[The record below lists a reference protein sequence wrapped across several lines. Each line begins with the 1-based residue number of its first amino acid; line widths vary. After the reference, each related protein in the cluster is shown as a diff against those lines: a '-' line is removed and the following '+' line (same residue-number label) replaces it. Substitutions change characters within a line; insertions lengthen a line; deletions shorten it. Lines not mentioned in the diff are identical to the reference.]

1 MKVMVVGS
9 GGREHALAWKIRQ
22 SPLVSEVFVLPGN
35 PGMEAVATR
44 LPGDPKDIASLV
56 HAAEDRAIDLTVIGP
71 EDPLALG
78 VVDTFTGRGLT
89 IFGPTAAAAALESS
103 KVFAKDLMREH
114 GLPTADYRVFETPEE
129 APAFVAARPEGP
141 VVVKADGLSAGK
153 GVAVAPGKA
162 EALAAIEEIMV
173 LKTFGTSGRR
183 VVVEEF
189 LTGEELSVLA
199 LADGQDVLVLG
210 AAQDHKQVYDGDR
223 GPNTGGM
230 GAFSP
235 VPAYTPEVA
244 RAVEERILRPAVRA
258 MAAAGRPF
266 RGTLFAG
273 LMLTADGPK
282 VLEFNARFGDP
293 ETQVVLPRL
302 RCDLVPLL
310 LAAAHGSLTGL
321 RVVVS
326 SEAAVCVIMASS
338 GYPGPYEKG
347 LPIEGLV
354 EAAAAGAT
362 VFHAGTARDAAGQL
376 VTSGGRV
383 LGVMAFGAD
392 VAAARARAYSAVGKI
407 SFKGTHYRR
416 DIGNRRWA

>member
-1 MKVMVVGS
+1 MKVLVVGS

-35 PGMEAVATR
+35 PGMEGIATR

-56 HAAEDRAIDLTVIGP
+56 RAAEDRAIDLTVIGP

-129 APAFVAARPEGP
+129 ARAFVAARPEGP

-173 LKTFGTSGRR
+173 LKTFGTAGRR
-183 VVVEEF
+183 IVVEEF
-189 LTGEELSVLA
+189 LAGEELSVLA
-199 LADGQDVLVLG
+199 LADGQNVLVLG
-210 AAQDHKQVYDGDR
+210 AAQDHKQVYEDDR

-235 VPAYTPEVA
+235 VAAYTPEVA
-244 RAVEERILRPAVRA
+244 RAVEDRILRPAVRA

-293 ETQVVLPRL
+293 ETQVILPRL

-310 LAAAHGSLTGL
+310 LAAAHGSL
-321 RVVVS
+321 
-326 SEAAVCVIMASS
+326 A
-338 GYPGPYEKG
+338 
-347 LPIEGLV
+347 
-354 EAAAAGAT
+354 
-362 VFHAGTARDAAGQL
+362 
-376 VTSGGRV
+376 
-383 LGVMAFGAD
+383 
-392 VAAARARAYSAVGKI
+392 
-407 SFKGTHYRR
+407 
-416 DIGNRRWA
+416 